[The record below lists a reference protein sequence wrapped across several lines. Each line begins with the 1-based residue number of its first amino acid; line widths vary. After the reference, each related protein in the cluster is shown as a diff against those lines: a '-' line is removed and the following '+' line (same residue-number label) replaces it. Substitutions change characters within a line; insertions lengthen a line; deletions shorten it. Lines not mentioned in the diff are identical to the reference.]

1 MELAQH
7 PDRAHPRTSMFV
19 LATMAAAS
27 LTGPVKVRNMSPDG
41 ALIEGA
47 TLPGV
52 GDHLSLQ
59 RGELKATGQIVWQD
73 GGKAGVRFDHHV
85 QVADWLPAG
94 AARQQLVEQTVYELK
109 NASVAPTLTAPA
121 AARAPLPSSAI
132 ERVDLLEAADALDTL
147 ADALAGDNEV
157 VLNHSTTL
165 QVLDVAAQ
173 LLRRCAV
180 AGRS

>member
-1 MELAQH
+1 LELAQH

-73 GGKAGVRFDHHV
+73 GGKAGVRF
-85 QVADWLPAG
+85 
-94 AARQQLVEQTVYELK
+94 RQQLVEQTVYELK